1 MTPAQFCFRV
11 WHAHSTLRHGERPTC
26 LHVKIARLLARWQH
40 RMPSHGKLARAAG
53 CCVRTVQNAL
63 NRLRRLGLLNWRC
76 QGMTLRSG
84 RRLQLPNLYA
94 FDASF
99 LTSCPLLHLGK
110 LPESGRPLLP
120 VRTVA
125 QQIAWL
131 MAH

>member
-1 MTPAQFCFRV
+1 MTPAQFCYRV
-11 WHAHSTLRHGERPTC
+11 WQAHRSLRHGERPTA

-63 NRLRRLGLLNWRC
+63 NRLRGLGLLNWR
-76 QGMTLRSG
+76 GEGWEMRPG
-84 RRLQLPNLYA
+84 VRRRLPNRYR

-99 LTSCPLLHLGK
+99 LISCPLLHLGK
-110 LPESGRPLLP
+110 LSETGRPLLP

-125 QQIAWL
+125 EQIAML
-131 MAH
+131 MAG

>member
-1 MTPAQFCFRV
+1 MTPAQFCYRV
-11 WHAHSTLRHGERPTC
+11 WQAHGTLPHGQRPTR
-26 LHVKIARLLARWQH
+26 LHLKIARRLARWQH
-40 RMPSHGKLARAAG
+40 ATPSHGKLARASG

-63 NRLRRLGLLNWRC
+63 NRLRGLGLLSWTHRGC
-76 QGMTLRSG
+76 LRRWVG
-84 RRLQLPNLYA
+84 RRRLSNRYR

-99 LTSCPLLHLGK
+99 LTSCPILHLGK
-110 LPESGRPLLP
+110 LPEPGRPLLP